1 MEPSEPRERLARV
14 YAKWSE
20 WPVVAAR
27 IAEARGADEHDA
39 WVRAWT
45 WAMRFRDCV
54 PDLPAIYAQTTARDV
69 RRSLFERLTQLGG
82 PPPLD
87 LMRRLADLERD
98 ADLRARYDRVLAAY
112 ETKKA
117 WEVDVRAI
125 LFG

>member
-1 MEPSEPRERLARV
+1 
-14 YAKWSE
+14 
-20 WPVVAAR
+20 
-27 IAEARGADEHDA
+27 
-39 WVRAWT
+39 
-45 WAMRFRDCV
+45 V